1 MRTLHGWLAFLF
13 AIPLVLASLSGAM
26 LGFARESD
34 RMFNVDLL
42 SAPMS
47 SAPLQS
53 VDTLFN
59 AAQAAFPAS
68 RIIGMAPATTP
79 VDATLILM
87 VDADGHR
94 HEVYLHP
101 RTGELRGYRSIND
114 SFFGL
119 AHALHTRLFIND
131 AGRWLIRFAALG
143 LLLTALSGV
152 LLGTRTQSRGM
163 AARIHPLLGMT
174 SAPVLALIGASGLA
188 FLAWQPGYGN
198 IQRMALT
205 AQPASVELHSPQTAL
220 EAMRNTYPD
229 HTPRWIS
236 AIDNER
242 MVLICDTPNH
252 AGTLGTHTV
261 EWHGEHGLRFD
272 TNATGIDQAPATGEL
287 LYNLHTGE
295 LLGMPGRIL
304 WVMASLAV
312 PFLILGGFASRKA
325 RLKHAHHE

>member
-13 AIPLVLASLSGAM
+13 AIPLILASLSGAM

-53 VDTLFN
+53 VDALFN
-59 AAQAAFPAS
+59 AAQAAFPAA

-79 VDATLILM
+79 VDATLVLM
-87 VDADGHR
+87 VDGNDHR

-101 RTGELRGYRSIND
+101 RTGELRGHRDIDD

-119 AHALHTRLFIND
+119 AHALHTSLFLND
-131 AGRWLIRFAALG
+131 SGRWLIRFAALG

-152 LLGTRTQSRGM
+152 LLGTRTQSRGT

-174 SAPVLALIGASGLA
+174 TAPVLALIGASGLA
-188 FLAWQPGYGN
+188 FLSWQPGYGN

-205 AQPASVELHSPQTAL
+205 AQPASIELRSPQAAL
-220 EAMRNTYPD
+220 DAVHNIYPD
-229 HTPRWIS
+229 CTPRWIS
-236 AIDNER
+236 ALDTER
-242 MVLICDTPNH
+242 ITLICDTPNH
-252 AGTLGTHTV
+252 AGTLGTRSM
-261 EWHGEHGLRFD
+261 EWHGEHDPRFSMN
-272 TNATGIDQAPATGEL
+272 TTGITQAPTTGEL